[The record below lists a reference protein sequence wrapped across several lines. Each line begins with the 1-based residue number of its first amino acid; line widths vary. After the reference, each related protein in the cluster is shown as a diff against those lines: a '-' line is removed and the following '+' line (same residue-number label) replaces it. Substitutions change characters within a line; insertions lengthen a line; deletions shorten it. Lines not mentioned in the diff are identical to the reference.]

1 MILVVWYC
9 RYKNGYSKIE
19 FGNTTICYQSNKF
32 SYVLKTEFV
41 IRFEFLRNTGI
52 RAKIIQRFEILWIS
66 NTTNDILW
74 FILFIILMG
83 GGNWTKVVLISSIT
97 GYMCVIIKI
106 LGSMQRLTYWPS
118 SSFNYWNVFMFLYLC
133 RYH

>member
-1 MILVVWYC
+1 MIIW
-9 RYKNGYSKIE
+9 KIRTNYHM
-19 FGNTTICYQSNKF
+19 FYIAKSVAQA
-32 SYVLKTEFV
+32 
-41 IRFEFLRNTGI
+41 EFLRNTGI
-52 RAKIIQRFEILWIS
+52 RAQIIQRFEILWIS
-66 NTTNDILW
+66 NTRNDILW

-118 SSFNYWNVFMFLYLC
+118 SSFNYWNVFICFCIDADLTNTE
-133 RYH
+133 YHLEPNKHRMKYEDN